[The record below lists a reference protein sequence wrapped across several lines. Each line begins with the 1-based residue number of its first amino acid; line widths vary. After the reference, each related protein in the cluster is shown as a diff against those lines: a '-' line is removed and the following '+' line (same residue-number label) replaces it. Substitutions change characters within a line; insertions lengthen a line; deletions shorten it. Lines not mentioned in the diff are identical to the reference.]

1 MCPPSIYVAIASNGK
16 GGFYYKAGTFSW
28 AARKRGPTP
37 PVRPR
42 VRLHTGLFNNTLPP
56 FLGAAAAAGR
66 PLAWANIDCDLYRG
80 TADALTELRPRL
92 CDGTRLHFHEIL
104 KDRFW
109 KAKHLEKGHTA
120 AVVPSEEARA
130 LYEFLR
136 DDADVE
142 IELGDVVSQVNSDA
156 GLFIVR
162 RPPRAAAESGVCGGP
177 GA

>member
-1 MCPPSIYVAIASNGK
+1 M
-16 GGFYYKAGTFSW
+16 
-28 AARKRGPTP
+28 
-37 PVRPR
+37 
-42 VRLHTGLFNNTLPP
+42 
-56 FLGAAAAAGR
+56 
-66 PLAWANIDCDLYRG
+66 
-80 TADALTELRPRL
+80 

-120 AVVPSEEARA
+120 AVVPSEARA

-142 IELGDVVSQVNSDA
+142 LGDVVSQVNFDA